1 MRFDAILKQGKLTQ
15 TEVASSLL
23 QHGFQPI
30 RLVPSD
36 GGSQELAL
44 CWADSLDCANY

>member
-1 MRFDAILKQGKLTQ
+1 MHVALKA
-15 TEVASSLL
+15 VR
-23 QHGFQPI
+23 QHLRVMMEPSD

-36 GGSQELAL
+36 GGSQELTL